1 MCRDSLSTEV
11 EEGQESHDLLVHKAN
26 FPDDLGFSSLTNRGQ
41 RKISKAELEYFQQ
54 FLKQI
59 HTLST

>member
-1 MCRDSLSTEV
+1 M

-26 FPDDLGFSSLTNRGQ
+26 FPDDLGFSSLINRGQ